1 MIPALVGLMSS
12 LSLEVGDSSPALISL
27 YFHPNN
33 TKGVKSNL
41 RIGKNDRFHPTLC
54 VCVCVRE
61 TERERKSVVA
71 SGVEIS
77 VSFMSS

>member
-54 VCVCVRE
+54 MCVCVRD
-61 TERERKSVVA
+61 RDRD
-71 SGVEIS
+71 S
-77 VSFMSS
+77 VSVWRLWEWR